1 MRKQLLCIMLAAG
14 LAVGMTACGGDSSA
28 GAKDA
33 AAQEET
39 TAGEKDNKEEK
50 EEKEKKEEKEEKETT
65 EKETAKETTPEETE
79 VEEEFQTG
87 TWDGLTFSNP
97 WLGMTITFPEDSHV
111 LSESE
116 MQEILGAGQ
125 DILVNNG
132 NFTEAQLKIADVT
145 TVYDF
150 MVALPD
156 GQSNIQLAYEN
167 INITTMGR
175 GISEADY
182 LDVLSD
188 QLTQIADMQYELGE
202 KEEAE
207 IAGQTFTKI
216 HASVMGGVMY
226 QDYYCIRK
234 GGHMATM
241 TISYLPDCQE
251 SVDEI
256 IAGITAV
263 Q

>member
-116 MQEILGAGQ
+116 MQEIWER
-125 DILVNNG
+125 DRI
-132 NFTEAQLKIADVT
+132 FW
-145 TVYDF
+145 
-150 MVALPD
+150 
-156 GQSNIQLAYEN
+156 
-167 INITTMGR
+167 
-175 GISEADY
+175 
-182 LDVLSD
+182 
-188 QLTQIADMQYELGE
+188 
-202 KEEAE
+202 
-207 IAGQTFTKI
+207 
-216 HASVMGGVMY
+216 
-226 QDYYCIRK
+226 
-234 GGHMATM
+234 
-241 TISYLPDCQE
+241 
-251 SVDEI
+251 
-256 IAGITAV
+256 
-263 Q
+263 